1 MRKLYILIFLIL
13 LIIGGGAAL
22 QQDFTEVEIKA
33 EKVAGH
39 VYMLTG
45 RGGNI
50 GVSVGEDGVL
60 MVDDQFAPLS
70 DKIKAA
76 IHELGGDSPRFILN
90 THHHGD
96 HTGGNAVF
104 AQDGAII
111 AHRNVRKNLSDKPEA
126 FWPVITFDQS
136 LTIHM
141 NGEDIRV
148 MHYPNGHTDGDAVIF
163 FPGSNVVHV
172 GDQFFSGSF
181 PYIDLNNGGS
191 VQGFMKN
198 TETILRDLPD
208 DVKIIPG
215 HGPLST
221 KTELQASLTMLKET
235 TAIVREQMNAG
246 KSLADIQAAGFP
258 EKWQSWGT
266 GFINNDRWAEI
277 VFKSYSQEMT
287 GK

>member
-1 MRKLYILIFLIL
+1 MRKLYFLIFLIL
-13 LIIGGGAAL
+13 LAIGGVAAL
-22 QQDFTEVEIKA
+22 QQDFSDVEIKA
-33 EKVAGH
+33 THVAGNIH
-39 VYMLTG
+39 MLEG

-76 IHELGGDSPRFILN
+76 IKELGGDAPKFILN

-104 AQDGAII
+104 AQDGTII
-111 AHRNVRKNLSDKPEA
+111 AHTNVRKNLSDKPED
-126 FWPVITFDQS
+126 FWPVITFDHS

-141 NGEDIRV
+141 NGEDVNV
-148 MHYPNGHTDGDAVIF
+148 MHYPNGHTDGDAVIYF
-163 FPGSNVVHV
+163 TGANVVHM
-172 GDQFFSGSF
+172 GDHFFAGRF

-191 VQGFMKN
+191 VQGFTEN
-198 TETILRDLPD
+198 LETILTELPEE
-208 DVKIIPG
+208 VKLIPG
-215 HGPLST
+215 HGSLST
-221 KTELQASLTMLKET
+221 KADLQASVDMLKET
-235 TAIVREQMNAG
+235 TSIVREQIEAG
-246 KSLADIQAAGFP
+246 KSLSEIKAAGFP

-266 GFINNDRWAEI
+266 GFINSDRWAEI
-277 VFKSYSQEMT
+277 VYNSYSKKMT